1 MFYFG
6 TSITVTSTGNETK
19 LANCDHCGE
28 QYGYVVE
35 RTAKGNGHAPFM
47 LFKGSVTRG
56 AEKQAAKKLEQA
68 LKKAYDPVPCPN
80 CARYPTSMAKRMK
93 KDRFSQLWNFA
104 IGLLFVGPVFPGIL
118 YYFLFERLAAG
129 QLGGMTRD
137 ARESALTIAAA
148 AAGVMTPIG
157 LLVFRRLLIGRYDPN
172 GEDSRESRTILAR
185 RRSYSLSP
193 SNAPAEPILLRPAPA
208 ASRT

>member
-47 LFKGSVTRG
+47 LFKGSVTRS
-56 AEKQAAKKLEQA
+56 AEKQAAKKLERA

-80 CARYPTSMAKRMK
+80 CALYPTSMAKRMR
-93 KDRFSQLWNFA
+93 KDRFSELWSLG
-104 IGLLFVGPVFPGIL
+104 IGLLFVSPVFPGIP
-118 YYFLFERLAAG
+118 YYFLLERLTAG
-129 QLGGMTRD
+129 QLDGMTRD
-137 ARESALTIAAA
+137 SRETTLTVLAAV
-148 AAGVMTPIG
+148 AGVLTAVG
-157 LLVFRRLLIGRYDPN
+157 LLAFRKWLNARYDPN
-172 GEDSRESRTILAR
+172 AEDSHEARRVLAR

-193 SNAPAEPILLRPAPA
+193 ANAPAEPIPLHAAPA
-208 ASRT
+208 TSRL